1 MKKFTRESYQ
11 LLLFAAF
18 ILFSYSTKAQKTVGI
33 GITTNPNSNAVLHL
47 VAPDNDQGFLVP
59 GLTTSQRTASS
70 FTSKLSSNDD
80 GLLVFD
86 KDERKFYYWKA
97 NEWVAL
103 IGTDVGFILSA
114 GIGININDNNQI
126 ENTGDVDSTDDITV
140 GTTAGGELSGT
151 YPNPVINNNAIT
163 RQKIANDAVDRDKI
177 AANVAGSGLN
187 QNADG
192 SLEINAGN
200 GLEIN
205 EDALQLTNTG
215 VTSGTFGKVN
225 MVPQLIVDET
235 GRVSGITELPITVS
249 PTGAAGGELS
259 GTYPNP
265 TISDDVIDSANI
277 KTGAIITENL
287 ADGAVTSE
295 KLASQSVDISK
306 IDPGTNN
313 EKSLLT
319 TNNSSNVV
327 WFKPGNSQVLVTSP
341 DGQIIS
347 EDRSNFETNTLDN
360 GKIFIGNASNQAQ
373 GQFVSGDITITVGGE
388 VNIKSNTITSTEIT
402 DGSVGT
408 NDLAN
413 AAVTTQKLAD
423 DAVTLEKIASG
434 SSNQF
439 LTTDGSGN
447 PQYEDKSSIFN
458 ALAGEGL
465 AENAGVLDV
474 QVDDATLEVDADVV
488 RVKNGGIITSK
499 IANGAVT
506 EVKLANDAVTTDK
519 ILDDAVTL
527 EKLANGTANQI
538 LTTDGAGDP
547 QYESKSDI
555 FNALAGEGL
564 AENAGVLDVQVDDLT
579 LEIDADVVRVKN
591 GGIITDKI
599 ANEAVIEN
607 KLANNAVTTNKIAS
621 NSVTLTKLEDG
632 GPNQVLTTNGSG
644 DPQYEDKS
652 IFLSSIFPSG
662 RIYIG
667 DGSDPATPQ
676 VISGDATLASDGT
689 LSLINTGPGAN
700 TYGGGGDFV
709 ETVTLDD
716 QGRVINVVAGNP
728 ASDERLKKNIDP
740 LENVLDEI
748 LKLNGYRYQWK
759 NDSLNAKQEI
769 GVIAQEVE
777 QIFPELVRERSDGYK
792 GVNYNGLVPLL
803 LEAIKEQQK
812 TIQQLTEE
820 NNAIKSDLEAI
831 KAALG
836 LDKKVSID

>member
-1 MKKFTRESYQ
+1 MKKYTKEIYQ

-33 GITTNPNSNAVLHL
+33 GTINDLNSNAVLHL

-59 GLTTSQRTASS
+59 GLTTSQRTAAS

-86 KDERKFYYWKA
+86 KDESKFYYWKENA
-97 NEWVAL
+97 WVAL

-151 YPNPVINNNAIT
+151 YPNPVISNNAVT

-205 EDALQLTNTG
+205 VDALQLTNTG

-277 KTGAIITENL
+277 KAEAIITENL

-295 KLASQSVDISK
+295 KLANQSVDISK

-319 TNNSSNVV
+319 TNNSSNLV
-327 WFKPGNSQVLVTSP
+327 WFKPGNGQVLVTSN
-341 DGQIIS
+341 DGQIIA
-347 EDRSNFETNTLDN
+347 EDRSNFETNTLSS
-360 GKIFIGNASNQAQ
+360 GQLFIGNASNQAQ
-373 GQFVSGDITITVGGE
+373 GQVVSGDISINVGG
-388 VNIKSNTITSTEIT
+388 VVTIQPNAITSSKINDESINA
-402 DGSVGT
+402 S
-408 NDLAN
+408 DLAN
-413 AAVTTQKLAD
+413 SSVTTQKLAD

-434 SSNQF
+434 SSNQ
-439 LTTDGSGN
+439 
-447 PQYEDKSSIFN
+447 
-458 ALAGEGL
+458 
-465 AENAGVLDV
+465 
-474 QVDDATLEVDADVV
+474 
-488 RVKNGGIITSK
+488 
-499 IANGAVT
+499 
-506 EVKLANDAVTTDK
+506 
-519 ILDDAVTL
+519 
-527 EKLANGTANQI
+527 I
-538 LTTDGAGDP
+538 LTTNGSGDP
-547 QYESKSDI
+547 QYEDKSDI

-564 AENAGVLDVQVDDLT
+564 AENAGMLDVQVDDAT
-579 LEIDADVVRVKN
+579 LEIDADIIRVKN
-591 GGIITDKI
+591 NGIITDKI
-599 ANEAVIEN
+599 ANEAITEN
-607 KLANNAVTTNKIAS
+607 KLDNNAVTTNKIAN

-652 IFLSSIFPSG
+652 IFVSSTLSSGS
-662 RIYIG
+662 IYIG
-667 DGSDPATPQ
+667 NGSNVATAQ
-676 VISGDATLASDGT
+676 TISGDATLASDGT
-689 LSLINTGPGAN
+689 LTLKDTGDGAD
-700 TYGGGGDFV
+700 TYGGGSDYIQTI
-709 ETVTLDD
+709 TVDD
-716 QGRVINVVAGNP
+716 QGRVTEVTAGNP

-740 LENVLDEI
+740 LENVLEEI
-748 LKLNGYRYQWK
+748 LKLNGYRYHWK
-759 NDSLNAKQEI
+759 SDSLNAKQEI
-769 GVIAQEVE
+769 GVIAQEIE

-812 TIQQLTEE
+812 TIQQLAEE
-820 NNAIKSDLEAI
+820 NSAIKSDLEMI